1 MTTVTIRMYNVGFG
15 DCFLVSYPSPA
26 RTHRILI
33 DCGMH
38 ISGQGPFKLKAVVA
52 GIVKDITDPDGVPRL
67 DAVVASHRHFDHIA
81 GFDNKAWAAVEVAE
95 VWVPWTEDPTDP
107 VAKRIHD
114 KQAKA
119 AVALRAHLAA
129 RASVA
134 SADEAKA
141 NRIAAMLLDN
151 TFASNSGASKT
162 LMTGFRNLSRK
173 RFLPTTTD
181 PESFTTT
188 FLPDATVHVLGP
200 SRDEAVIRDMDP
212 PNVQSFLELAAAA
225 APASDVDDEGQ
236 RRLRPFKGLPV
247 PSDPIT
253 QKRIKA
259 VHRSLE
265 RSAVEF
271 AVALED
277 AVNGTSLVLAIEIGA
292 LVLLFTGDAQWGTW
306 KAAMDVPQWGTL
318 LKRATFLKVGHHG
331 SHNASPVKLINDF
344 IPDGIPAMVSV
355 SPVQDWPQ
363 IPRQPL
369 LDELTKKGIRWIRSD
384 LHPSGAPFVVEPSGR
399 FVDLVLSG

>member
-15 DCFLVSYPSPA
+15 DCFLVTYPGPI

-38 ISGQGPFKLKAVVA
+38 LSGQGPFKLKAVVA
-52 GIVKDITDPDGVPRL
+52 GIVADITDPDGVPRL

-81 GFDNKAWAAVEVAE
+81 GFDDKAWAAVAVAE
-95 VWVPWTEDPTDP
+95 VWLPWTEDPTDLE
-107 VAKRIHD
+107 AKRIHD

-119 AVALRAHLAA
+119 AAALRAHLAA
-129 RASVA
+129 RAGVA
-134 SADEAKA
+134 NGDEAKE

-181 PESFTTT
+181 PESFTST
-188 FLPDATVHVLGP
+188 FLPETTVHVLGP
-200 SRDEAVIRDMDP
+200 SRDQAVIQDMDP
-212 PNVQSFLELAAAA
+212 PKVQSFLELAGETE
-225 APASDVDDEGQ
+225 PSDTDDDGQ
-236 RRLRPFKGLPV
+236 PRLRPFKGLPV
-247 PSDPIT
+247 PKDPVT
-253 QKRIKA
+253 EKRIKA
-259 VHRSLE
+259 VHLSLR

-277 AVNGTSLVLAIEIGA
+277 AVNGTSLVLAIEIGS

-306 KAAMDVPQWGTL
+306 RSAMDVPEWGGL

-331 SHNASPVKLINDF
+331 SHNASPVTLINDF
-344 IPDGIPAMVSV
+344 IPDGIPAMISV
-355 SPVQDWPQ
+355 SPVADWPE

-369 LDELTKKGIRWIRSD
+369 LDELTAKGIKWIRSD
-384 LHPSGAPFVVEPSGR
+384 LHPAGAPFDVDPSGR
-399 FVDLVLSG
+399 FVDLVLTG